1 MRHFAAAETKR
12 HFDLV
17 ALLEKLLHRT
27 HLNFVVVR
35 VDIRAELDFLDLDG
49 LLLLS
54 RFRGLFLG
62 LEFIFSEIHD
72 LADRDFSIR
81 RDFYEIE
88 AGFLGFRKRIALG
101 NRPMVL
107 SVLVDELN
115 VACNNCVINVRP
127 SLSGLAAYRTAYVT
141 LLWLLMT

>member
-17 ALLEKLLHRT
+17 ALLEELLHRT

-49 LLLLS
+49 LLLFS
-54 RFRGLFLG
+54 RFRGLLLG

-88 AGFLGFRKRIALG
+88 TGFLGFRKRIALSD
-101 NRPMVL
+101 RPMVL

-127 SLSGLAAYRTAYVT
+127 SLSGLAGYRTAYVT
-141 LLWLLMT
+141 LLWLLMS